1 MGEVQVW
8 GRGMC
13 VGSLNCGESWFLV
26 PLSSESSALAVYLKL
41 PPLSHAQ
48 TEKNIIVVRGGVVA
62 EEKEKCVWNGSVR
75 HSISGRAGLGA
86 WGSREQHNYV
96 VCIVDMA
103 RMLQGIPWNW
113 GWHLCYCV
121 GLWYGRKIEVIEML
135 LENSD
140 WAEGRGWMGM
150 GMLGRN
156 GCHRH
161 TRLKVEQGLHTRCV
175 SWGGGGRGLCKVGS
189 AESCSRPARYQA
201 SPLPPRHR
209 LSRIAWV
216 RHGTLAP

>member
-86 WGSREQHNYV
+86 WGVAGAARLQS
-96 VCIVDMA
+96 IVPIKKTEIS
-103 RMLQGIPWNW
+103 G
-113 GWHLCYCV
+113 
-121 GLWYGRKIEVIEML
+121 
-135 LENSD
+135 
-140 WAEGRGWMGM
+140 
-150 GMLGRN
+150 
-156 GCHRH
+156 
-161 TRLKVEQGLHTRCV
+161 
-175 SWGGGGRGLCKVGS
+175 
-189 AESCSRPARYQA
+189 
-201 SPLPPRHR
+201 
-209 LSRIAWV
+209 
-216 RHGTLAP
+216 